1 MNKKETQIIV
11 SRIEQWY
18 SRMLGYFVEDR
29 TPLSAKYGWSKDAV
43 PFDSRN
49 KLKYKNIT
57 KGKSWGKEWE
67 SAWFHLSG
75 DIKKEWRGNK
85 LLSILISL
93 VKV

>member
-29 TPLSAKYGWSKDAV
+29 TPLSAEYGWSKDAI
-43 PFDSRN
+43 PFDSRK

-57 KGKSWGKEWE
+57 KGKSWGKEW
-67 SAWFHLSG
+67 
-75 DIKKEWRGNK
+75 
-85 LLSILISL
+85 
-93 VKV
+93 